1 MKLYNSLLNYL
12 IVKKLVNNF
21 TLIVHTFLHTLIYK
35 EKVQLATRVV
45 VNSNPW
51 KKVYLTS
58 GQKPGKRACEG
69 EEKVPSQVFFKD
81 FT

>member
-1 MKLYNSLLNYL
+1 MVRKLYNSLLNYL

-45 VNSNPW
+45 VNSNP
-51 KKVYLTS
+51 
-58 GQKPGKRACEG
+58 
-69 EEKVPSQVFFKD
+69 
-81 FT
+81 